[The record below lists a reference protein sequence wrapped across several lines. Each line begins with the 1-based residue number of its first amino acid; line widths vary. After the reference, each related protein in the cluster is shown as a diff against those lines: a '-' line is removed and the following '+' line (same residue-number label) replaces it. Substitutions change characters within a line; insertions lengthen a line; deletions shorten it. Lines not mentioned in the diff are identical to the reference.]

1 MHKVT
6 HGAPF
11 SSTTFTTTIQ
21 HQPDSTDEEN
31 RLRRESP
38 PPLASVSKH
47 FDAQHVVFY
56 ALSCRTPLYRYPFVP
71 QLLLRPSACD
81 FGHQSSENSWDLA
94 PSSCISKSCRA
105 STLSAIQLSIA
116 RQLQPLPPRDVC
128 GNFLIIVDIAHPLF
142 VPSRRSRFIKPDAQ
156 GWLLICAE
164 ANSDNHESSL
174 CVNRHRPS
182 QIWLPFRPPLLF
194 SSLAQSYLLSHRES
208 ISRTPIRYVS

>member
-71 QLLLRPSACD
+71 QLLLRPVCQPAIW
-81 FGHQSSENSWDLA
+81 SSIARDSWDLA
-94 PSSCISKSCRA
+94 PSSCISKKLSSVNTERDPTFHRATTPAFASPRRLWQFFDHCRYRP
-105 STLSAIQLSIA
+105 STLCTIKAIPIHQTWCERLA
-116 RQLQPLPPRDVC
+116 PDM
-128 GNFLIIVDIAHPLF
+128 
-142 VPSRRSRFIKPDAQ
+142 RRSQ
-156 GWLLICAE
+156 L
-164 ANSDNHESSL
+164 
-174 CVNRHRPS
+174 
-182 QIWLPFRPPLLF
+182 
-194 SSLAQSYLLSHRES
+194 
-208 ISRTPIRYVS
+208 

>member
-1 MHKVT
+1 MPKFFKVRAFSKVHKVT

-71 QLLLRPSACD
+71 QLLLHPPACD
-81 FGHQSSENSWDLA
+81 LVINRQKTPGTSRQARAS
-94 PSSCISKSCRA
+94 PKSCRA
-105 STLSAIQLSIA
+105 STLNAIQLSIA
-116 RQLQPLPPRDVC
+116 RQPQPLPPRDVC
-128 GNFLIIVDIAHPLF
+128 GNFSIIVDIAHPLF
-142 VPSRRSRFIKPDAQ
+142 VPSR
-156 GWLLICAE
+156 
-164 ANSDNHESSL
+164 
-174 CVNRHRPS
+174 
-182 QIWLPFRPPLLF
+182 
-194 SSLAQSYLLSHRES
+194 
-208 ISRTPIRYVS
+208 